1 MAFFTDRDELFLL
14 NGNPRPEVMT
24 EPTLRTLERAVHH
37 AVKTGWECMRTP
49 HLFMG
54 LLAAPDPAIVD
65 WGNRL
70 GASIPRLLEQFR
82 EIFQAERGG
91 AEPPIV
97 KLNREFLSDN
107 TIRVLKDSLE
117 RARTLGRLRIAPMD
131 ILVELFSSPSSIVA
145 ECFRRIGLSA
155 EQLTDLAILA
165 EQEGDADCSLE

>member
-1 MAFFTDRDELFLL
+1 MSFFTDRDELFLL
-14 NGNPRPEVMT
+14 NGNPRPEVT
-24 EPTLRTLERAVHH
+24 TGPTLRTLERAAQH
-37 AVKTGWECMRTP
+37 AMKTGWESIRTP

-54 LLAAPDPAIVD
+54 LLAAPDASVID

-70 GASIPRLLEQFR
+70 GASLPRLLEQFR
-82 EIFQAERGG
+82 EIFQTDHHA
-91 AEPPIV
+91 AEPPVV

-107 TIRVLKDSLE
+107 VIRLLKDSLE

-155 EQLTDLAILA
+155 EQLTELAILA
-165 EQEGDADCSLE
+165 EQEGDSDFLME